1 MELTRIKYIEI
12 QNVLRKLYWQK
23 CLLPTLWGLW
33 DIKRHSPGSWPR
45 NLLNALFKGIKESDA
60 KEKFPE
66 ITIDWTELK
75 LSQRTVP
82 IPKVQDSGNICSS
95 RSQNCCRLLC
105 LFFFAFWVRDY
116 PALVPPSYVG
126 CMGWE
131 GCGLSSF
138 PDAVAPGP
146 GWAWC
151 PAKNGL
157 MGIFWREIEFSF
169 PYGEM
174 KWVNTCVQKEA

>member
-66 ITIDWTELK
+66 SGVKSYKQLTELNWSLAREQFLSPRYKIPAIFAHQDLRIVVDSFASSSLHSELGITLPLFHHHTLGAWAGRGVDSIAFQMLLPLDLAEPDALQKMGLWGYFGEK
-75 LSQRTVP
+75 LS
-82 IPKVQDSGNICSS
+82 S
-95 RSQNCCRLLC
+95 
-105 LFFFAFWVRDY
+105 LFH
-116 PALVPPSYVG
+116 
-126 CMGWE
+126 MG
-131 GCGLSSF
+131 
-138 PDAVAPGP
+138 
-146 GWAWC
+146 
-151 PAKNGL
+151 
-157 MGIFWREIEFSF
+157 
-169 PYGEM
+169 
-174 KWVNTCVQKEA
+174 KWSE